1 VCPDGYSS
9 DTGAEYC
16 IPVPRGYGVKVDN
29 SDVVVSPGI
38 ELCEQGTY
46 SDLGDEVCTECPYG
60 FLCPQMT
67 GDYGISMFSCPRGS
81 YCMAGVENKCPKGT
95 FGTRERAYTVD
106 DGCELCPP
114 GYDCPEGTPDYHLH
128 PCP

>member
-1 VCPDGYSS
+1 
-9 DTGAEYC
+9 
-16 IPVPRGYGVKVDN
+16 
-29 SDVVVSPGI
+29 
-38 ELCEQGTY
+38 
-46 SDLGDEVCTECPYG
+46 
-60 FLCPQMT
+60 
-67 GDYGISMFSCPRGS
+67 
-81 YCMAGVENKCPKGT
+81 MAGVENKCPKGT